1 MELAKLK
8 YFLVVAKE
16 QHVTK
21 ASEYLCIAQPALTQ
35 AIKSLESELGVKLFT
50 KKGRNVVLTE
60 YGVYLQK
67 RLETLLPEFDKIP
80 LEIETLKN
88 KINKTIKINIRAA
101 STLVVNAI
109 AKYAQKNKD
118 VVFEFEQNELNSDCD
133 ILITTDGAKSEKSN
147 TAVKT
152 FVKEEQIYLAVPKN
166 SDYANFSS
174 IDLSAVKNEKF
185 VMFSSSRLFG
195 VICNK
200 YCSVAGF
207 RPDIM
212 FESDSPSAVQ
222 NIISTGIGVAFWP
235 EFSWGKSKNKNVVLI
250 PIKQPDCKRNL
261 IFELYNRK
269 TKSKYAESFFNFL
282 IEQI

>member
-1 MELAKLK
+1 MELTKLK

-35 AIKSLESELGVKLFT
+35 AIKSLESELGVKLFA
-50 KKGRNVVLTE
+50 KNGRNVVLTE
-60 YGVYLQK
+60 YGVFLQK

-80 LEIETLKN
+80 LEIESLKN
-88 KINKTIKINIRAA
+88 KINKTVKINIRAA

-118 VVFEFEQNELNSDCD
+118 VVFEFEQNELSSDCD
-133 ILITTDGAKSEKSN
+133 ILITTDGAKGKTSN
-147 TAVKT
+147 TATKT

-174 IDLSAVKNEKF
+174 IELSAVKNEKF

-195 VICNK
+195 IICNK

-207 RPDIM
+207 SPDIM

-222 NIISTGIGVAFWP
+222 NIISVGIGVAFWP
-235 EFSWGKSKNKNVVLI
+235 EFSWGKSKNKNVVLL
-250 PIKQPDCKRNL
+250 PIKEPDCKRNL
-261 IFELYNRK
+261 IFELHNRK
-269 TKSKYAESFFNFL
+269 TKSKYSESFFNFL